1 MTQGTETSRI
11 REHIRRA
18 EPLIRRVIV
27 VGLLAWGM
35 VASLAQMDVGLADNG
50 DFWRIMYV
58 LTSGPVHIEPNH
70 PDFRTEPEKW
80 RRRFFKYYIPY
91 WKWDAPEPLFSRSH
105 YSSSAYLLWFPGALL
120 NRIFWSPHV
129 LYLGV
134 LSLPARLLLLTL
146 LALVLGF
153 LQKTLPPGHTFLLLT
168 LGLPLTLVFSDGA
181 YLATLNSFYCE
192 SAALVFG
199 SAFLVLVVAV
209 RRLPVSPTV
218 AGAILLG
225 SAFLVASVKAPFVYW
240 MSVAVLALVLVF
252 RYRRWRLRPSR
263 WAWVGALTG
272 LLGALALYITRPLDL
287 AFETHA
293 YNRLFYGVLLLS
305 DRPSRHLWRLG
316 VPYAGPCIGMHAH
329 TKVGRQCA
337 PQVRSALHVGAFL
350 RVVMEEPVLLPRLV
364 VAAAREMHY
373 LRVEVLG
380 YYAEFDPR
388 AGTPT
393 VPFRPWSHLKAA
405 SFPRGLP
412 LILCLL
418 GCFVLGAIGSRSP
431 SLEGDLGTV
440 ACVGSCAVLA
450 DIAVAALGDGLA
462 DIRRH
467 LLLAN
472 FIFDLTFLVTLNQVL
487 LILRRRVAGG
497 PFPTPTSPEA

>member
-1 MTQGTETSRI
+1 
-11 REHIRRA
+11 
-18 EPLIRRVIV
+18 
-27 VGLLAWGM
+27 
-35 VASLAQMDVGLADNG
+35 
-50 DFWRIMYV
+50 
-58 LTSGPVHIEPNH
+58 
-70 PDFRTEPEKW
+70 
-80 RRRFFKYYIPY
+80 
-91 WKWDAPEPLFSRSH
+91 
-105 YSSSAYLLWFPGALL
+105 
-120 NRIFWSPHV
+120 
-129 LYLGV
+129 
-134 LSLPARLLLLTL
+134 LTL

-272 LLGALALYITRPLDL
+272 LLGALALYITRPLDF

-412 LILCLL
+412 LILCVL